1 MGKRIKVSSKRLKM
15 IRVKSKTLDR
25 LDAADVAKALG
36 AKLVET
42 GVPHSVLPANSVRAA
57 KGTSSIGKR
66 S

>member
-25 LDAADVAKALG
+25 LDGAYVAEALG

-42 GVPHSVLPANSVRAA
+42 GVPNSVLPAIGVRGT
-57 KGTSSIGKR
+57 KGSSSNGKR
-66 S
+66 